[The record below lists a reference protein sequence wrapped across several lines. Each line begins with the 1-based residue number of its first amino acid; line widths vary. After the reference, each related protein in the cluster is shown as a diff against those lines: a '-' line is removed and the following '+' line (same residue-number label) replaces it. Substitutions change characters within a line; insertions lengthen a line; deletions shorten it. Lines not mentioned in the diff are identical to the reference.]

1 MKTARKVLL
10 LVLCAALLVSATV
23 MGTLAYLTSD
33 DEVVNTF
40 TVGDV
45 EIILDEA
52 PVDENGQEE
61 EGDRVKANE
70 YHLLPG
76 GSYDKDPMVTVIGG
90 SEAAYI
96 RMLVTVTKLDA
107 LIENFPDDVAE
118 DGTFLLQNWVAGWDA
133 SKWEFIGVADG
144 VYEFR
149 YIETVEKSA
158 DNQELEP
165 LFTQVIVP
173 EDATNEQMAAID
185 GIEINVVA
193 QAIQAAGFDSADEAW
208 AEWE

>member
-52 PVDENGQEE
+52 PVDENGQEKD
-61 EGDRVKANE
+61 GDRVKENE

-90 SEAAYI
+90 SEAAYV

-107 LIENFPDDVAE
+107 LIKNFPDDVAE

-133 SKWEFIGVADG
+133 SKWEFIGVTDG
-144 VYEFR
+144 AYEFR
-149 YIETVEKSA
+149 YTEIVKKSA

-193 QAIQAAGFDSADEAW
+193 QAIQAAGFNSADEAW

>member
-173 EDATNEQMAAID
+173 EDATNEQMAASD